1 MGTMDSRRWR
11 VLWAIAAG
19 SLLYLLQILP
29 IVSAAL
35 DSPPGYVPARAIRNL
50 DLPQYLTWAEAGR
63 HAWLFPNYHAPWR
76 TEPWM
81 FQPLMSVVG
90 HVAQWTQ
97 QTVVLIYNLCHW
109 LVVMAGTYCLIA
121 ALRTFC
127 PRASEARW
135 AVFWMICSVP
145 LFLLAYPL
153 AGLTPVPRQFFAVGM
168 ISWGYETADGLIRGG
183 QSNCFS
189 LSWSTMVILGGVTL
203 LGRLLQS
210 RNRRWYWSFCGL
222 VGVATFL
229 HPFESFLLVPL
240 AYVALVL
247 LKQFSPA
254 MLVAPLVAGGLG
266 MSPYLWATLRSEA
279 LRDASGLLDWRM
291 SSPLWVP
298 SSFGIP
304 AILLIYLLLL
314 RLRLPEAT
322 DKLLA
327 GWFGLCPV
335 LAYVPGIPF
344 ALHLFN
350 GYVVCVGMLL
360 VRRYRA
366 DPKLMASVSRAPR
379 LRQSLTAAVALL
391 SLVSLASFYRQAWQD
406 GRRADTELLLSA
418 VEPAEQSSLL
428 ATLRS
433 LPRDGAVLAPADLA
447 PWVATTLH
455 PAWGSH
461 DFLSITYAAQNKE
474 AARFYADETTEEQR
488 MALIAGQ
495 RFRYVVTSRP
505 GLLPSRDPIASA
517 GRYQLYAFPG
527 NTLGGYPGSV
537 ALGLTPS
544 STLRQGILRR
554 LRSLVQSRVKPPG
567 L

>member
-1 MGTMDSRRWR
+1 MGTMHSRRWR

-29 IVSAAL
+29 ILSAAL
-35 DSPPGYVPARAIRNL
+35 ASPEGYVPAWAIRNL

-63 HAWLFPNYHAPWR
+63 NAWVFPNYHAPWR
-76 TEPWM
+76 NEPWM

-90 HVAQWTQ
+90 HVAQWTRQ
-97 QTVVLIYNLCHW
+97 PLVLIYNLCHW
-109 LVVMAGTYCLIA
+109 LVVVAGTYCLIA

-127 PRASEARW
+127 PRRSEAQW
-135 AVFWMICSVP
+135 AVFWMIFSVP

-153 AGLTPVPRQFFAVGM
+153 AGLTPLPRQFFAVGM
-168 ISWGYETADGLIRGG
+168 ITWGYETADGLIRGG

-189 LSWSTMVILGGVTL
+189 LSWSTTVILAGVTL
-203 LGRLLQS
+203 LGRFLQS
-210 RNRRWYWSFCGL
+210 RDRQLYWAFCAL

-240 AYVALVL
+240 AYAALVL
-247 LKQFSPA
+247 AKQFGPA
-254 MLVAPLVAGGLG
+254 MLVTPLVATGLG
-266 MSPYLWATLRSEA
+266 MSPYLWATLQSES

-327 GWFGLCPV
+327 CWFGLCPV

-344 ALHLFN
+344 PLHLFN
-350 GYVVCVGMLL
+350 GYVICIGMLL

-366 DPKLMASVSRAPR
+366 DPKLVATISRAPR
-379 LRQSLTAAVALL
+379 LRQTLTAAVALL
-391 SLVSLASFYRQAWQD
+391 SLVSLALFYRQAWQD
-406 GRRADTELLLSA
+406 GRRAETELLLSA

-428 ATLRS
+428 AILRS
-433 LPRDGAVLAPADLA
+433 LPRDGAVLAPAELA

-461 DFLSITYAAQNKE
+461 DFLSITYTAQAKE
-474 AARFYADETTEEQR
+474 ASRFYAGETTEEQR
-488 MALIAGQ
+488 LAFISAQ

-517 GRYQLYAFPG
+517 GRYQIYAFPG
-527 NTLGGYPGSV
+527 NTLGPYPGAA
-537 ALGLTPS
+537 ALGLTTS
-544 STLRQGILRR
+544 STLRQGVLQK
-554 LRSLVQSRVKPPG
+554 LQSWMQIRPRG

>member
-1 MGTMDSRRWR
+1 MGMMDSRRWR
-11 VLWAIAAG
+11 VLWAFVAG

-29 IVSAAL
+29 ILSAAL
-35 DSPPGYVPARAIRNL
+35 TTPEGYVPAWAIRNL

-63 HAWLFPNYHAPWR
+63 NAWFFPNYHAPWR

-97 QTVVLIYNLCHW
+97 QPVLLIYNLSHW
-109 LVVMAGTYCLIA
+109 LVVVAGTYCLIA

-127 PRASEARW
+127 PRWSEARW

-145 LFLLAYPL
+145 VFLLAYPL
-153 AGLTPVPRQFFAVGM
+153 AGLTPLPRQFFAVGM
-168 ISWGYETADGLIRGG
+168 ITWGYETADGLIRGG

-189 LSWSTMVILGGVTL
+189 LSWSTTVILAGVTL
-203 LGRLLQS
+203 LGRFLQS
-210 RNRRWYWSFCGL
+210 RNRQLYWAFCAL

-240 AYVALVL
+240 AYAALVL
-247 LKQFSPA
+247 AKQFAPA
-254 MLVAPLVAGGLG
+254 MLVTPLVAAGLG
-266 MSPYLWATLRSEA
+266 MSPYLWAAMQSES

-327 GWFGLCPV
+327 CWFGLCPV

-350 GYVVCVGMLL
+350 GYAVCIGMLL

-366 DPKLMASVSRAPR
+366 DPKLVATISRAPR
-379 LRQSLTAAVALL
+379 FCRSLTSAVALL
-391 SLVSLASFYRQAWQD
+391 SLVSLALFYRQAWQD
-406 GRRADTELLLSA
+406 GRRAETELLLSA
-418 VEPAEQSSLL
+418 VEPAEQANLL

-433 LPRDGAVLAPADLA
+433 LPQDGAVLAPAELA

-455 PAWGSH
+455 SAWGSH
-461 DFLSITYAAQNKE
+461 DFLSITHAAQSQE
-474 AARFYADETTEEQR
+474 AARFYAGETTEEQR
-488 MALIAGQ
+488 LTFISGR
-495 RFRYVVTSRP
+495 RFRYVVTSQP
-505 GLLPSRDPIASA
+505 GLLPSQSAIASA

-527 NTLGGYPGSV
+527 NTLGRYPGAA
-537 ALGLTPS
+537 ALGLATS
-544 STLRQGILRR
+544 STLRHGVLRQ
-554 LRSLVQSRVKPPG
+554 LQSWMRIRPRG

>member
-1 MGTMDSRRWR
+1 MGTMDKRRWR
-11 VLWAIAAG
+11 VLWAFAAG

-29 IVSAAL
+29 ILSAAL
-35 DSPPGYVPARAIRNL
+35 ASPEGYVPAWAIRNL

-63 HAWLFPNYHAPWR
+63 NAWFFPNYHAPWR

-97 QTVVLIYNLCHW
+97 QPVLLIYNLSHW
-109 LVVMAGTYCLIA
+109 LVVVAGTYCLIA

-127 PRASEARW
+127 PRWSEARW
-135 AVFWMICSVP
+135 AVFWMVFSVP

-153 AGLTPVPRQFFAVGM
+153 AGLTPLPRQFFAVGM
-168 ISWGYETADGLIRGG
+168 ITWGYETADGLIRGG

-189 LSWSTMVILGGVTL
+189 LSWSTTVILAGVTL
-203 LGRLLQS
+203 LGRFLQS
-210 RNRRWYWSFCGL
+210 RNRQLYWAFCAL

-240 AYVALVL
+240 AYAALVL
-247 LKQFSPA
+247 AKQFAPA
-254 MLVAPLVAGGLG
+254 MLVTPLVAAGLG
-266 MSPYLWATLRSEA
+266 MSPYLWAAMQSES

-298 SSFGIP
+298 SSFGVP

-327 GWFGLCPV
+327 CWFGLCPV

-350 GYVVCVGMLL
+350 GYVVCIGMLL

-366 DPKLMASVSRAPR
+366 DPKLVATISRAPR
-379 LRQSLTAAVALL
+379 LRQSLTAVVALL
-391 SLVSLASFYRQAWQD
+391 SLVSLALFYRQAWRD
-406 GRRADTELLLSA
+406 GRRAETELLLSA
-418 VEPAEQSSLL
+418 VEPAEQANLL

-433 LPRDGAVLAPADLA
+433 LPQDGAVLAPAELA

-455 PAWGSH
+455 SAWGSH
-461 DFLSITYAAQNKE
+461 DFLSITHAAQSQE
-474 AARFYADETTEEQR
+474 AARFYAGETTEEQR
-488 MALIAGQ
+488 LTFISGR
-495 RFRYVVTSRP
+495 RFRYVVTSQP
-505 GLLPSRDPIASA
+505 GLLPSQSAIASA

-527 NTLGGYPGSV
+527 NTLGRYPGAA
-537 ALGLTPS
+537 ALGLATS
-544 STLRQGILRR
+544 STLRHGVLRQ
-554 LRSLVQSRVKPPG
+554 LQSWMRIRPRG

>member
-1 MGTMDSRRWR
+1 M
-11 VLWAIAAG
+11 LWATAAG

-29 IVSAAL
+29 IISAAL
-35 DSPPGYVPARAIRNL
+35 APPEGYVPAWAIRNL

-63 HAWLFPNYHAPWR
+63 HAWFFPNYHAAWR

-97 QTVVLIYNLCHW
+97 QPVVLIYNLSHW
-109 LVVMAGTYCLIA
+109 LVVVAGTYCLIA

-127 PRASEARW
+127 PRSSEARW
-135 AVFWMICSVP
+135 ALFWMICSVP

-153 AGLTPVPRQFFAVGM
+153 AGLTPLPRQFFAVGM
-168 ISWGYETADGLIRGG
+168 ITWGYETADGLIRGG

-203 LGRLLQS
+203 LGRFLQS
-210 RNRRWYWSFCGL
+210 RDRRWYGSFCAL

-240 AYVALVL
+240 AYVTLVL
-247 LKQFSPA
+247 AKQFSPA
-254 MLVAPLVAGGLG
+254 MLVTPLAAAGVG
-266 MSPYLWATLRSEA
+266 MSPYLWATLQSES

-350 GYVVCVGMLL
+350 GYAVCVAMLL

-366 DPKLMASVSRAPR
+366 DPKLVAIVSGAPR
-379 LRQSLTAAVALL
+379 LRQALTAAVALL
-391 SLVSLASFYRQAWQD
+391 SMVSLALFYRQAWQD
-406 GRRADTELLLSA
+406 GRRAETELLLSA
-418 VEPAEQSSLL
+418 VEPAEQANLL
-428 ATLRS
+428 ATLQS
-433 LPRDGAVLAPADLA
+433 LPRDGAVLAPAELA

-461 DFLSITYAAQNKE
+461 DFLSIAYAAQSKE
-474 AARFYADETTEEQR
+474 AARFYADETTEGQR
-488 MALIAGQ
+488 LALIFGE

-505 GLLPSRDPIASA
+505 GLLPSQRAIAIA

-527 NTLGGYPGSV
+527 HTLPRYPGAA
-537 ALGLTPS
+537 ALGLATG
-544 STLRQGILRR
+544 STLRQGVLHK
-554 LRSLVQSRVKPPG
+554 LQSWMPIKPRG